1 MKYKTERRETM
12 GYLKGFALYIS
23 ILILIVFIAGCGK
36 SDKTKEDSKEAQI
49 KKSFEKTLDMYP
61 IKNLEDLYDKEGY
74 RDGEFKK
81 GDKGTWTLLTSFAKS
96 NKPGE
101 IDDEGMVLFL
111 NRNIKKATGYYYT
124 SKVHDEFNEKEHQKK
139 YHVEL
144 KNNKIVLLD
153 NVEDSKLKNKIESF
167 KFFSQYAD
175 FRDFKNYKNGN
186 ISSADNVPSF
196 DAEYQIS
203 NTDKNVKKLREVYPI
218 TTKKSPVLKLHIDG
232 DIKGSSIGYKNI
244 EFNFSKVKDEET
256 AVRDFVN
263 FGPSDGVS

>member
-74 RDGEFKK
+74 RDGEL
-81 GDKGTWTLLTSFAKS
+81 GEGTWTLLTSFAKS

-124 SKVHDEFNEKEHQKK
+124 SKVHDEFNEKSIKK
-139 YHVEL
+139 
-144 KNNKIVLLD
+144 
-153 NVEDSKLKNKIESF
+153 
-167 KFFSQYAD
+167 
-175 FRDFKNYKNGN
+175 
-186 ISSADNVPSF
+186 ISC
-196 DAEYQIS
+196 
-203 NTDKNVKKLREVYPI
+203 
-218 TTKKSPVLKLHIDG
+218 
-232 DIKGSSIGYKNI
+232 
-244 EFNFSKVKDEET
+244 
-256 AVRDFVN
+256 
-263 FGPSDGVS
+263 